1 MAAFDTTRPVNP
13 SAGRFSTFISTAF
26 GTFAA
31 WNDARMTRNALS
43 QLSAHELEDIGLA
56 PGDIDAIS
64 RRTQR

>member
-13 SAGRFSTFISTAF
+13 SAGRFLTFISTAF

-31 WNDARMTRNALS
+31 WNDARLTRNSLA
-43 QLSAHELEDIGLA
+43 QLSAHELEDIGLT
-56 PGDIDAIS
+56 PGDIDTVS